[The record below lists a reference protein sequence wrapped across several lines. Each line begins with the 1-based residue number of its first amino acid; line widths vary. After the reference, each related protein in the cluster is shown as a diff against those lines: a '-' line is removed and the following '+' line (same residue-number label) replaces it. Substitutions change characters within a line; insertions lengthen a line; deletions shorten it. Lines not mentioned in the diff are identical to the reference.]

1 MTDFTL
7 RPCGEDL
14 ISSPGKR
21 GSLRMAFRGPIG
33 GPSFRL
39 PDLQVESGEVTST
52 GNRIDVA
59 IQFEDDAYSAAR
71 GYAPWQMSEFAS
83 RTHRTFFLDS
93 QRKESYKGNT
103 TARSDERRE
112 I

>member
-1 MTDFTL
+1 L
-7 RPCGEDL
+7 GL
-14 ISSPGKR
+14 GN
-21 GSLRMAFRGPIG
+21 A
-33 GPSFRL
+33 L
-39 PDLQVESGEVTST
+39 PREWPFEGQAAVPVSDLQVESGEVTST

-59 IQFEDDAYSAAR
+59 IQVEDDAYSSAR
-71 GYAPWQMSEFAS
+71 GYAPSQMSEVAS

-93 QRKESYKGNT
+93 QRKQSYKGNT